1 MSRARTIQ
9 TGKGTA
15 TLNYDESAGMWSVAV
30 WPSNSGRPRDRFAV
44 EAWRDEA
51 GFRGRDW
58 RVEGPGASSMP
69 SDQFAS
75 LKEVAEEAIALAF
88 NRVVTAD
95 IMDGAPRHPSPERI
109 AYDAG
114 WRSSSRTLTCDLDAA
129 ESRFITR
136 HGYGYGG
143 TYFAAGW
150 VDYAA
155 DNPKYAALDRERGS
169 RA

>member
-1 MSRARTIQ
+1 
-9 TGKGTA
+9 
-15 TLNYDESAGMWSVAV
+15 
-30 WPSNSGRPRDRFAV
+30 
-44 EAWRDEA
+44 
-51 GFRGRDW
+51 
-58 RVEGPGASSMP
+58 
-69 SDQFAS
+69 
-75 LKEVAEEAIALAF
+75 VAEEAIALAYD
-88 NRVVTAD
+88 RIVIAAHLEAASAMAEAPD
-95 IMDGAPRHPSPERI
+95 DIEELEAAAAIMDGQPRHPSPERI

-136 HGYGYGG
+136 HGYDYGG

-150 VDYAA
+150 VDCAA